1 MYIFLQNIYYS
12 MLSITCHIHVP
23 YRYRTLRQFSV
34 FHSYETVIQINLY
47 FFDIYKEN
55 CKEPMSNIGLFQ
67 LLKENIL
74 GIKIDLIF
82 FCKINIKCLFHNKIH
97 INHPIIYQKILF
109 KMLVL
114 SLMIEVFSFS
124 TSLTQFKE
132 YPKAL
137 RMFNA

>member
-12 MLSITCHIHVP
+12 MLMHNVP
-23 YRYRTLRQFSV
+23 YTLQISNITSV
-34 FHSYETVIQINLY
+34 LYETVIQINLY

-82 FCKINIKCLFHNKIH
+82 FCKINIKCFFHNKIH
-97 INHPIIYQKILF
+97 INYPIIYQKILF